1 MLFDTT
7 FLIDLER
14 EARKGKARSATRFLL
29 NHPDVAL
36 YISVITVAES
46 GEGFAEEEEENCREA
61 LRPYTV
67 IPLNWEIG
75 WNAGQISR
83 VLRNDDIMSVVCMQI
98 GHDIPTRG
106 ARYFSQPKT
115 PQDAE
120 HRQPEFSARP
130 ASARVVLTH
139 L

>member
-36 YISVITVAES
+36 YISVITVTEF
-46 GEGFAEEEEENCREA
+46 GEGFAEEEEEDCREA

-67 IPLNWEIG
+67 IPLNWEVG
-75 WNAGQISR
+75 WSAGQIFR
-83 VLRNDDIMSVVCMQI
+83 MLRNDDIRL
-98 GHDIPTRG
+98 GDNDILIAATAIHRRLPLVTRN
-106 ARYFSQPKT
+106 RRHFSSINGLEVFQY
-115 PQDAE
+115 
-120 HRQPEFSARP
+120 
-130 ASARVVLTH
+130 
-139 L
+139 

>member
-83 VLRNDDIMSVVCMQI
+83 VLRNDDIRL
-98 GHDIPTRG
+98 GDNDILIAATAIHRRLPLVTRN
-106 ARYFSQPKT
+106 RRHFSSINGL
-115 PQDAE
+115 E
-120 HRQPEFSARP
+120 
-130 ASARVVLTH
+130 VLQY
-139 L
+139 